1 MDSLPIRTAVGPLAS
16 PLARARVWVEK
27 DPGARKRA
35 ASMAARDRDEEVLC
49 DLMLA
54 WGTLNARQKGG
65 LSEGTRKSYRT
76 GVRCL
81 LKFAAESATSIL
93 RPGGTDWARLYVQS
107 LNDSGLEPSSVRVR
121 LAAAKKLYS
130 SLRWAGATTEDPFHG
145 VAAPKDPTAPMD
157 KCPAYSEQE
166 LEALLRTANVRDR
179 LSVLLGAHAGLR
191 ISEAAELIWND
202 IDLDRQVLLVRNGK
216 GDKSREVIVS
226 GTLILAFRPLLQA
239 AAGVGESVLGLKTR
253 GLRSAFERLCV
264 KAAVKPRGFHALR
277 HSAGTRLY
285 EQLGDLG
292 GVADHLGHA
301 SVDTARRYAKRS
313 KALRDAIETW

>member
-1 MDSLPIRTAVGPLAS
+1 MF
-16 PLARARVWVEK
+16 
-27 DPGARKRA
+27 
-35 ASMAARDRDEEVLC
+35 
-49 DLMLA
+49 A
-54 WGTLNARQKGG
+54 WGTLNARQKNG
-65 LSEGTRKSYRT
+65 LTEGTRKSYRT

-93 RPGGTDWARLYVQS
+93 RPGGTDWGRLYVQS

-121 LAAAKKLYS
+121 LAAAKKLYE
-130 SLRWAGATTEDPFHG
+130 SLRWTGATTEDPFHG

-166 LEALLRTANVRDR
+166 LAALFRTGNARDR

-191 ISEAAELIWND
+191 ISEAAKLIWND
-202 IDLDRQVLLVRNGK
+202 IDLERQVLLVRTGK
-216 GDKSREVIVS
+216 GDKSREVILS
-226 GTLILAFRPLLQA
+226 GTLVLALRSFHHVGLG
-239 AAGVGESVLGLKTR
+239 AGDSVLGLKTR
-253 GLRSAFERLCV
+253 GLRSAFERLCR
-264 KAAVKPRGFHALR
+264 KASVNSRGFHALR